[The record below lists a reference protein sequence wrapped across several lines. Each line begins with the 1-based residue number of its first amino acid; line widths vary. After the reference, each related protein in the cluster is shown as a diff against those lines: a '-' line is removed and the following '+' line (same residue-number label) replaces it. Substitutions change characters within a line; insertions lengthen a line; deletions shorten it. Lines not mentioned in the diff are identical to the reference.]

1 MALTNGQSGSGQRAE
16 INVTPLIDVLLVLL
30 IIFMVITPAASRGLG
45 AAIPQPASEARATAP
60 ESPIVVQV
68 AAGLGGKLGYRLNGA
83 VVERGELRARLERVM
98 AGRLDRTMFVEGE
111 AALQFDDVAE
121 VIDEGHRAGV
131 NNIGLLTGRQRAS
144 QAEK

>member
-1 MALTNGQSGSGQRAE
+1 MGRDQRDTVDRCPFSFVALIFVGS
-16 INVTPLIDVLLVLL
+16 PY
-30 IIFMVITPAASRGLG
+30 FYMVITPVASRGLG
-45 AAIPQPASEARATAP
+45 AAIPQPASDARAAAA

-68 AAGLGGKLGYRLNGA
+68 AAGLGGKLGYRLNGSA
-83 VVERGELRARLERVM
+83 VERGELRARLETVM

-111 AALQFDDVAE
+111 AGLQFDDVTD

-144 QAEK
+144 KAEK